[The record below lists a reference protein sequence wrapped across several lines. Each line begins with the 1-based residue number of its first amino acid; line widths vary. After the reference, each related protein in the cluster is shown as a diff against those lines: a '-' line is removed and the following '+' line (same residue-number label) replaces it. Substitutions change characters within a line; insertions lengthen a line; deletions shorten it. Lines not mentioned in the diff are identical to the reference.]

1 MMCELFFSI
10 YKAYLFIS
18 FIAIIPIFVLSI
30 CLIYKA
36 ITIKTDVTI
45 TYSTLVKINRA
56 LIINIFIMFILSSL
70 VPVFLV
76 HLN

>member
-1 MMCELFFSI
+1 MHELFFTI

-18 FIAIIPIFVLSI
+18 FISIIPTFVLSI
-30 CLIYKA
+30 YLIYKA

-70 VPVFLV
+70 VPAFLV

>member
-1 MMCELFFSI
+1 MAQILFEI

-18 FIAIIPIFVLSI
+18 FIAIFPIFVLSI
-30 CLIYKA
+30 YLIYKA
-36 ITIKTDVTI
+36 LTIKTDVTI

-56 LIINIFIMFILSSL
+56 LIINTFIMFILSLL
-70 VPVFLV
+70 VPIFLV

>member
-1 MMCELFFSI
+1 MHELLFTI

-18 FIAIIPIFVLSI
+18 FISIIPIFVLSI
-30 CLIYKA
+30 YLIYKA

-70 VPVFLV
+70 VPAFLV